1 MGITR
6 KDWIQL
12 SAYID
17 GELSRREEDLLKR
30 RIQSDPQ
37 LHTALDQLRITK
49 SVLQSTPPI
58 SVPRNFTLTPK
69 MVGRKPNRS
78 AAVGY
83 RIAAAMMSF
92 LLIGVLVLDFGR
104 FLLGGAMAPA
114 APRMEEVML
123 ESAAKEISEPA
134 HIEVEGEVSQ
144 DRMAVEPDD
153 GEPVE
158 EILAEEE
165 APAIMAEAGVPEET
179 LGFELEAVGEEKS
192 SQDSD
197 LETGANMVDEID
209 QPTPTVQPS
218 PSLTPHPQ
226 PTVEYFSPE
235 DNLYSSPWYSR
246 FPVFRVI
253 ELLLVLGIVGF
264 GTAAW
269 INRRRY

>member
-83 RIAAAMMSF
+83 RIATAMMSF

-114 APRMEEVML
+114 ASRMEEVML

-197 LETGANMVDEID
+197 LETGANMADEID
-209 QPTPTVQPS
+209 EPTTIVQPS
-218 PSLTPHPQ
+218 PSLTPQPQ

-269 INRRRY
+269 IKRRR